1 MDKRFTQRTPATAV
15 RIVVGSVF
23 TALLVL
29 SVSGGS
35 FAEVK
40 FPYCDEAK
48 GGRGLCVSRDP
59 IDMYLVVAL
68 IPSGRGWPKINVSF
82 RSLSLS
88 KCLAMPERVRC
99 YRLGMY
105 TMSQERLVR
114 EQGDRPVF
122 GGSNSPTFRE
132 YYTSRRYRP
141 KSKSAQTLGIE
152 MQMSTGPEFLYTHAE
167 IGDCYYASY
176 RSLEGKGSGG
186 RMVYA
191 DCAYL
196 WIEPVIK
203 EK

>member
-1 MDKRFTQRTPATAV
+1 MDKRFTQRTPATVV

-88 KCLAMPERVRC
+88 KCLAMPERIRC
-99 YRLGMY
+99 YRLGVH
-105 TMSQERLVR
+105 TLSQKKLIR
-114 EQGDRPVF
+114 EKGDQPF
-122 GGSNSPTFRE
+122 WPGGNKPTIRE
-132 YYTSRRYRP
+132 FYKRYKP
-141 KSKSAQTLGIE
+141 KMIDAPTVSIDMG
-152 MQMSTGPEFLYTHAE
+152 MSTVPGFLITHAE
-167 IGDCYYASY
+167 IDECRALE
-176 RSLEGKGSGG
+176 RDLEGRVFSGKK
-186 RMVYA
+186 VYK
-191 DCAYL
+191 DCIFL
-196 WIEPVIK
+196 WIEPVIR
-203 EK
+203 E

>member
-1 MDKRFTQRTPATAV
+1 MDKQFTQRTPATAV

-35 FAEVK
+35 FADVK
-40 FPYCDEAK
+40 LPYCDEGK
-48 GGRGLCVSRDP
+48 GGLCVPRDP

-68 IPSGRGWPKINVSF
+68 TPSGRGWPKINVSF
-82 RSLSLS
+82 RSLRLS
-88 KCLAMPERVRC
+88 RCLAMSERVRC
-99 YRLGMY
+99 YRLGVY

-132 YYTSRRYRP
+132 YYTSTRYKP
-141 KSKSAQTLGIE
+141 KSKDAPTVSID

-167 IGDCYYASY
+167 IDECRASY
-176 RSLEGKGSGG
+176 RELEGKGSRPD
-186 RMVYA
+186 RMLYK